1 MPELEEKFVEKL
13 LQCGGF
19 KAVEYYIKRWAYP
32 SDSNIEEAY
41 NKTVKEIVTEI
52 LQEFREGMMDAL
64 TAVSL
69 LHKYRPVTQKTRY
82 FQDYYIEASEI
93 WNRTLEEILNTM
105 DWDTVSLFNEEFRRK
120 WKWIRAPETAT
131 ITINK
136 VPDIRLY
143 RRNKS
148 DVWYLSYEGEHNDDL
163 YVRLGHIGASKITT
177 SLRTDEVNGNK
188 RISILVNHEVYIHD
202 YCNLPAATEINV
214 TPSGVT
220 FSPWRLKADVFEA
233 LYPAKGSL
241 VRQGDAI
248 LRAKSSFEDA
258 KLYAEESTLSTMPKP
273 KEELEWENNTL
284 KVPNDV
290 QEVTFTHPDHLPVT
304 VTKPTSSEGEWYI
317 VVHEAEGHT
326 FTPQGVEE

>member
-1 MPELEEKFVEKL
+1 MAELEEKFVEKL

-19 KAVEYYIKRWAYP
+19 KAVEYYMRGWTYP
-32 SDSNIEEAY
+32 SDSSLEEAH
-41 NKTVKEIVTEI
+41 NKTVKAISAEI

-69 LHKYRPVTQKTRY
+69 LHRFQPVTQKTRY
-82 FQDYYIEASEI
+82 FQDYYIEAEEV
-93 WNRTLEEILNTM
+93 WNKALDEVLNTL
-105 DWDTVSLFNEEFRRK
+105 DWQTAKLLNNELQRK

-131 ITINK
+131 ITISET
-136 VPDIRLY
+136 PDIRLY

-148 DVWYLSYEGEHNDDL
+148 DIWYLSYEGEHNDNL
-163 YVRLGHIGASKITT
+163 YVMLGHLGTSRIVT
-177 SLRTDEVNGNK
+177 SLRTDEIDGSM
-188 RISILVNHEVYIHD
+188 RISILVNHEAYIHN
-202 YCNLPAATEINV
+202 YCNLPAACEINI

-248 LRAKSSFEDA
+248 LRAKHSPEDA
-258 KLYAEESTLSTMPKP
+258 KLYAEEFISTMPKP
-273 KEELEWENNTL
+273 TKEELEWENNIL
-284 KVPNDV
+284 KVPSDV

-304 VTKPTSSEGEWYI
+304 VTKPSSEGEWYI
-317 VVHEAEGHT
+317 VVHEAEGYT
-326 FTPQGVEE
+326 QPLPRGVEE